1 MTETVT
7 TGNETMNA
15 GAMKLPLR
23 RMDGSE
29 TGDIID
35 LDPRLFAVPRNDHV
49 LYLAV
54 KAEMTNRRQGN
65 SSTKGR
71 SEVRGGGR
79 KPWRQKGR
87 GAARVGTNRSPIW
100 RGGGITFGPKPHDFS
115 MKLPKKVKRL
125 ARRVAFSVKAT
136 NNAIN
141 LIDEIKM
148 DVPKTKKIA
157 EMLGKFEVEG
167 MSVLFLIDGQ
177 KPEIVKSC
185 RNIKRV
191 VVRECRE
198 ASTADILRARRVF
211 ILRSALEPLVGGLV
225 DG

>member
-15 GAMKLPLR
+15 GALKLPLC
-23 RMDGSE
+23 RMDGTE
-29 TGDIID
+29 TGDMID
-35 LDPRLFAVPRNDHV
+35 LDPRLFGVPRNDHV

-65 SSTKGR
+65 SSVKSR
-71 SEVRGGGR
+71 SEVSGGGR

-87 GAARVGTNRSPIW
+87 GAARVGTIRSPIW
-100 RGGGITFGPKPHDFS
+100 RGGGIIFGPKPHDFE

-125 ARRVAFSVKAT
+125 ARRVAFSVKAL
-136 NNAIN
+136 NNAIS
-141 LIDEIKM
+141 LIDEMKM
-148 DVPKTKKIA
+148 DVPKTKRIA
-157 EMLGKFEVEG
+157 EMLSKFDVAGMSILFLVEG
-167 MSVLFLIDGQ
+167 Q
-177 KPEIVKSC
+177 QPEIVKSC

-191 VVRECRE
+191 EVRECNT
-198 ASTADILRARRVF
+198 ASTADILRARKVF